1 MDNKCPGTKENGKEY
16 FLNGCLGECDFSKNF
31 LEHNLMD
38 AQWFSQTKAENFS
51 SRLYPGELK
60 EQISVRH
67 GQEKVGSGLESHVKD
82 AC

>member
-1 MDNKCPGTKENGKEY
+1 MIS
-16 FLNGCLGECDFSKNF
+16 LKNF

-38 AQWFSQTKAENFS
+38 AQWFSQKQRQKISS

>member
-1 MDNKCPGTKENGKEY
+1 
-16 FLNGCLGECDFSKNF
+16 
-31 LEHNLMD
+31 MD
-38 AQWFSQTKAENFS
+38 AQWFSQKQRQKISS